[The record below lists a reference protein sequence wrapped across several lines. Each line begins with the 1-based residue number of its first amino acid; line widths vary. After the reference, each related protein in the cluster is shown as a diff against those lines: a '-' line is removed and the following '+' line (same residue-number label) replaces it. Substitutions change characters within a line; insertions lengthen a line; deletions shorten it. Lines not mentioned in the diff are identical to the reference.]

1 MLSFDIS
8 DRQINVVKGANVGG
22 KIRIDRSLKLDIDP
36 DMIQNGEIL
45 NLSGVADII
54 TTNLKAENM
63 MDRDAIISFSS
74 SAIVF
79 KELTVPRAK
88 GEQLLTMVQ
97 NQMIHEMGLTDEY
110 SISYTIVGDAGEE
123 DPGALKVLATACP
136 AAIVDSYRKV
146 FNIMS
151 IKLRSVNICCNSIT
165 RIVLQDSSNLERMP
179 LLVIQINKDFLG
191 MTLFENGQMAFA
203 RYTPISEDDYDGD
216 NYIFEALN
224 ENIFRMTQFNRAR
237 GGSGVSNVIL
247 YGEIGDYKELADSL
261 EQMEVR
267 PSILGVPNNIT
278 GFENFEFTEF
288 ANAIGALY
296 KRNKATEK
304 INLLEIDSQTGRSSA
319 GLNNFLITVGIC
331 VAASIVVLFG
341 ITFLVGLKEKSV
353 RNDIADVQK
362 DIDSTKSQ
370 IEEYQKYNDVYD
382 GLVDYNVRVKNADA
396 ALRSLPILTK
406 AEFDKL
412 ADKMGAEITYQT
424 FTYNIAGNIVI
435 GNITMGSQSDPIALI
450 KALVESGDYADVA
463 YSGWTQNEET
473 GAVQIPSLTLTLK
486 EKEVAE
492 TTTEEAK

>member
-396 ALRSLPILTK
+396 ALRSLPIITK

-435 GNITMGSQSDPIALI
+435 GNITMGSQSNPRALI